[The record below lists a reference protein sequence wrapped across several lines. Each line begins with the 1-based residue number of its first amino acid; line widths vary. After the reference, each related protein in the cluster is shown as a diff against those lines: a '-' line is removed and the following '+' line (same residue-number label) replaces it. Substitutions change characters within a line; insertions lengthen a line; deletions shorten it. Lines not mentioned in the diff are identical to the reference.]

1 MSFGDLNRLR
11 GPIACYTVSN
21 YLNFRSTQKWA
32 KIELPGVYFG
42 LSMMDELSFI
52 YVESNP
58 RFKIFTSREALV
70 LDLILWFLF
79 FDIYSFW
86 PSVTL
91 RMTHDAS
98 VYWDKVQ
105 LNRLKLTLKH
115 SNVLF
120 IIENFFSIY

>member
-1 MSFGDLNRLR
+1 
-11 GPIACYTVSN
+11 
-21 YLNFRSTQKWA
+21 
-32 KIELPGVYFG
+32 
-42 LSMMDELSFI
+42 MMDELSFI

-58 RFKIFTSREALV
+58 WFKIFTSREALV

-98 VYWDKVQ
+98 VYWDKVD
-105 LNRLKLTLKH
+105 LNRLELTLKH

-120 IIENFFSIY
+120 IIENVFSIY